1 MNYIEDIVEAY
12 RIYEELKNI
21 QIGITFNRLIKVTHE
36 LKKIVKITFS
46 PNDLDHI
53 FQDLKNSYGICY
65 GNLEMLRSMQIILRT
80 NEKKAIYK
88 VSDLGN
94 YFINQKL
101 DSVGYDFI
109 KIILN
114 LNAIQKLITFIKE
127 KSEVN
132 KKDVSAELGEE
143 MVYYTQILYGKGMK
157 KPYNEPIAKTLLDL
171 LVEIKIIQK
180 SIDSKNYYY

>member
-21 QIGITFNRLIKVTHE
+21 QIGTTFNRLIKVTHE
-36 LKKIVKITFS
+36 LKKVVKKSFN
-46 PNDLDHI
+46 PNDLDYI
-53 FQDLKNSYGICY
+53 FQDLKNPYDICY
-65 GNLEMLRSMQIILRT
+65 GNLEMLRGMQIIIRI

-88 VSDLGN
+88 ISNLGN
-94 YFINQKL
+94 DFINQKL
-101 DSVGYDFI
+101 DSVGFDFI

-143 MVYYTQILYGKGMK
+143 MVYYTQILFGKGIK

-171 LVEIKIIQK
+171 LVEIKVLQK
-180 SIDSKNYYY
+180 SINSKNYYY